1 MVQLEPGDGVEALQL
16 EDVCEQAVE
25 GDLLRQVVVLLILL
39 LHIRIPSTTVLT
51 LTILYSVGK
60 KPWRIFFLKSSS
72 YFAPADSRDKFRR
85 PLNHS

>member
-39 LHIRIPSTTVLT
+39 LHIRIPSTTVNT
-51 LTILYSVGK
+51 YNTVQ
-60 KPWRIFFLKSSS
+60 
-72 YFAPADSRDKFRR
+72 
-85 PLNHS
+85 

>member
-39 LHIRIPSTTVLT
+39 LHIRITSTINETCTVL
-51 LTILYSVGK
+51 LYN
-60 KPWRIFFLKSSS
+60 R
-72 YFAPADSRDKFRR
+72 
-85 PLNHS
+85 

>member
-39 LHIRIPSTTVLT
+39 LHIRITSTIDETCTVL
-51 LTILYSVGK
+51 LYN
-60 KPWRIFFLKSSS
+60 R
-72 YFAPADSRDKFRR
+72 
-85 PLNHS
+85 

>member
-39 LHIRIPSTTVLT
+39 LHIRIKSTINETCTVL
-51 LTILYSVGK
+51 LYN
-60 KPWRIFFLKSSS
+60 R
-72 YFAPADSRDKFRR
+72 
-85 PLNHS
+85 

>member
-60 KPWRIFFLKSSS
+60 KPWRIFFSSH
-72 YFAPADSRDKFRR
+72 PRTL
-85 PLNHS
+85 PLLIPETSSVGH